1 MRNYLPVRIAQSRL
15 ASACTNSRIDSG
27 TFALVITVI
36 MLGIYRYTAEAA
48 EYMRQNHRELAAR
61 DAEIERLKREW
72 AKAVHERH

>member
-1 MRNYLPVRIAQSRL
+1 MTFIQMLQCLALQSTAL
-15 ASACTNSRIDSG
+15 DAIKMA
-27 TFALVITVI
+27 FALIITVI

-48 EYMRQNHRELAAR
+48 EYIRQNHRELAAR

>member
-1 MRNYLPVRIAQSRL
+1 MTFIQMLQCLALQSTAL
-15 ASACTNSRIDSG
+15 DAIKMA
-27 TFALVITVI
+27 FALVITVI
-36 MLGIYRYTAEAA
+36 MLGIYRHTAEAA

>member
-1 MRNYLPVRIAQSRL
+1 MTFIQMLQCMALQSTAL
-15 ASACTNSRIDSG
+15 DAIKMA
-27 TFALVITVI
+27 FALVITVI

-61 DAEIERLKREW
+61 DAEIERLKREL

>member
-1 MRNYLPVRIAQSRL
+1 MTFIQMLQCMALQSTAL
-15 ASACTNSRIDSG
+15 DAIKMA
-27 TFALVITVI
+27 FALVITVI

>member
-1 MRNYLPVRIAQSRL
+1 MTFIQMLQCMALQSTAL
-15 ASACTNSRIDSG
+15 DAIKMA
-27 TFALVITVI
+27 FALVITVI

-48 EYMRQNHRELAAR
+48 KYMRQNHRELAAR